1 MHLFS
6 IRCIIQNETVNLI
19 CKGQRCYYVNQNRD
33 YFFDNYKALLIVLVV
48 VGHFIEPC
56 YDNNVF
62 LSGLKWMIFSF
73 HMPAFIF
80 ISGYF
85 SKREISF
92 GKLVQKLVIP
102 YFVYEL
108 IYYFLYV
115 FIIHKETGL
124 YFARPKFSL
133 WYIMALFFWRLVTP
147 YLKKIPGHIFIA
159 VTAGLLVGM
168 TELDN
173 FFSIPRI
180 LVFFPFFLAGYHFE
194 RDWFEKIKEKAGRL
208 LAVFSLYLGGCLAL
222 VLTFRVHLTPKIFY
236 GRYSYEEM
244 DTGYGEGILVR
255 LACYGVSFLAVFLIS
270 TIISR
275 KPHGYSRLGQR
286 TMPIYLFH
294 GLVYSVL
301 SATPLLESV
310 SEIWQGILLIV
321 FCLTLSWLLS
331 MDGPNRFVTKV
342 SSFPVPS
349 FFGDGSG
356 KNSGHFTGKS
366 AGFGGKIKKGLSA

>member
-1 MHLFS
+1 MS
-6 IRCIIQNETVNLI
+6 T
-19 CKGQRCYYVNQNRD
+19 KNRD

-48 VGHFIEPC
+48 IGHFIEPC
-56 YDNNVF
+56 YDNNLF

-85 SKREISF
+85 SKREITF

-102 YFVYEL
+102 YFIYEL

-115 FIIHKETGL
+115 FIIHKDTGL

-133 WYIMALFFWRLVTP
+133 WYLMALFFWRLVTP
-147 YLKKIPGHIFIA
+147 YLKRIPGYMFIA

-180 LVFFPFFLAGYHFE
+180 LVFFPFFLAGYRFE
-194 RDWFEKIKEKAGRL
+194 RDWFEKIKKNAGKL
-208 LAVFSLYLGGCLAL
+208 LAVFSIYLGGCLTLAYA
-222 VLTFRVHLTPKIFY
+222 FKVHLTPKIFY

-244 DTGYGEGILVR
+244 ETGYGEGILIR
-255 LACYGVSFLAVFLIS
+255 LACYGVSFLAIFLVS
-270 TIISR
+270 TVVSR
-275 KPHGYSRLGQR
+275 NPRSFSKLGQR

-301 SATPLLESV
+301 NATPILESV
-310 SEIWQGILLIV
+310 SEIWQGALLIG
-321 FCLTLSWLLS
+321 FCLALTRLLS
-331 MDGPNRFVTKV
+331 MNGPNRFVTKV
-342 SSFPVPS
+342 SSLPVPS
-349 FFGDGSG
+349 FFGNGSG
-356 KNSGHFTGKS
+356 KNSGHFTGNFT
-366 AGFGGKIKKGLSA
+366 GFGKRIQKRLHFRHPYG

>member
-1 MHLFS
+1 MS
-6 IRCIIQNETVNLI
+6 T
-19 CKGQRCYYVNQNRD
+19 KNRD

-180 LVFFPFFLAGYHFE
+180 LVFFPFFLA
-194 RDWFEKIKEKAGRL
+194 
-208 LAVFSLYLGGCLAL
+208 
-222 VLTFRVHLTPKIFY
+222 
-236 GRYSYEEM
+236 
-244 DTGYGEGILVR
+244 
-255 LACYGVSFLAVFLIS
+255 VFLIS

>member
-1 MHLFS
+1 MF
-6 IRCIIQNETVNLI
+6 
-19 CKGQRCYYVNQNRD
+19 
-33 YFFDNYKALLIVLVV
+33 
-48 VGHFIEPC
+48 
-56 YDNNVF
+56 
-62 LSGLKWMIFSF
+62 
-73 HMPAFIF
+73 
-80 ISGYF
+80 
-85 SKREISF
+85 
-92 GKLVQKLVIP
+92 
-102 YFVYEL
+102 
-108 IYYFLYV
+108 

-321 FCLTLSWLLS
+321 F
-331 MDGPNRFVTKV
+331 
-342 SSFPVPS
+342 
-349 FFGDGSG
+349 
-356 KNSGHFTGKS
+356 
-366 AGFGGKIKKGLSA
+366 A

>member
-1 MHLFS
+1 MS
-6 IRCIIQNETVNLI
+6 T
-19 CKGQRCYYVNQNRD
+19 KNRD

-173 FFSIPRI
+173 LFSIPRI

-366 AGFGGKIKKGLSA
+366 AGFGRKIKKGLSA